1 MMTNLE
7 LLTSSEESLEWFQE
21 NFLEIKEKYQNKM
34 IAIKNKQIVAIASNT
49 KDLLKILKEKGINES
64 EVLIESIIPKNEIV
78 IL

>member
-1 MMTNLE
+1 MTNLE